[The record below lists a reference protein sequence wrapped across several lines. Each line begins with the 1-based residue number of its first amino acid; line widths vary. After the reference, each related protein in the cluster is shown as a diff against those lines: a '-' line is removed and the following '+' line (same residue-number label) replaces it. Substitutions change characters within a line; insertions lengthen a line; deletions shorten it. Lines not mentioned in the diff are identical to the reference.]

1 MMTFTLLV
9 AVAILVAVA
18 AVLTILIGDTS
29 VIVVYGDIVLFVVFI
44 GLIIKACF
52 FNKKK

>member
-18 AVLTILIGDTS
+18 AVLTEATAKLQC
-29 VIVVYGDIVLFVVFI
+29 LK
-44 GLIIKACF
+44 L
-52 FNKKK
+52 

>member
-18 AVLTILIGDTS
+18 VVLTILIGGTS
-29 VIVVYGDIVLFVVFI
+29 VIVVYGDIILCAVFI
-44 GLIIKACF
+44 ILIIKACF